1 MFNLCIILDTIIFHT
16 TTAAMFKRSK
26 ESAAQQII
34 VASEKRAAEPD
45 IRLTSAFSVK
55 RQPYSL
61 FAYEHESA

>member
-1 MFNLCIILDTIIFHT
+1 
-16 TTAAMFKRSK
+16 MFKRSK